1 MHFFKKSN
9 VSKKLTKETHLC
21 ILWYYFCEG
30 HVLGWIFRNYERLK
44 LFAISIGNRL
54 WENLSCELS
63 IDFLN
68 LCYSWYIIASVVFPI
83 VFYIPKWFELTYE
96 KDVPR
101 ACYRMNGVSHCL
113 SEISEKEA
121 DMAGKLQVENINK
134 YLLKLMSIFCWS
146 KNDTITE
153 QVGDNFSLNAGLTW
167 YLTINN
173 KHMWY
178 YHM

>member
-1 MHFFKKSN
+1 MWVIN
-9 VSKKLTKETHLC
+9 WLTE
-21 ILWYYFCEG
+21 
-30 HVLGWIFRNYERLK
+30 
-44 LFAISIGNRL
+44 
-54 WENLSCELS
+54 
-63 IDFLN
+63 DFS
-68 LCYSWYIIASVVFPI
+68 YSWYIIASVVFPI

-101 ACYRMNGVSHCL
+101 ACYRMNAVSHCL

-153 QVGDNFSLNAGLTW
+153 QASHNISLKYHSYEGKTCTWTLNICIITPVATFSTLKIENSFHGNGNAWHLH
-167 YLTINN
+167 
-173 KHMWY
+173 K
-178 YHM
+178 

>member
-1 MHFFKKSN
+1 M
-9 VSKKLTKETHLC
+9 
-21 ILWYYFCEG
+21 
-30 HVLGWIFRNYERLK
+30 
-44 LFAISIGNRL
+44 
-54 WENLSCELS
+54 
-63 IDFLN
+63 
-68 LCYSWYIIASVVFPI
+68 VFPI

-153 QVGDNFSLNAGLTW
+153 QVSDDFSLNAGST
-167 YLTINN
+167 
-173 KHMWY
+173 
-178 YHM
+178 